1 MLLDKSQ
8 RSEVANAAEIH
19 IPPDKYLIRVLTA
32 LEIRWDLVLTG
43 NGDGNWVSVDL
54 DDESD
59 RRLLSVWERLTD
71 LRFRY
76 IEHLQRSQG
85 VQLAL
90 PLKEVADG

>member
-1 MLLDKSQ
+1 MAII
-8 RSEVANAAEIH
+8 R
-19 IPPDKYLIRVLTA
+19 IPPSKDVLRVLTA
-32 LEIRWDLVLTG
+32 LDIQWDLSLSN
-43 NGDGNWVSVDL
+43 NGDGNWALVDL
-54 DDESD
+54 NDESD
-59 RRLLSVWERLTD
+59 KRLLNVWEELTD